1 MEDFNMIPMIRKH
14 SCLPGSSDEFFG
26 KDLLQDFFATTSN
39 YNMPAVNIT
48 ESKDDFK
55 INVAAPGLNK
65 EDFKIDLHNKILTLS
80 SEKEEIS
87 EENNEENNVKF
98 TRREFSYSSFKRSF
112 GLPDM
117 IDSNNIK
124 ATYKDGILMIEI
136 PKKEEAKEKP
146 ARQISIS

>member
-1 MEDFNMIPMIRKH
+1 MIPMIRKH
-14 SCLPGSSDEFFG
+14 SCMPGSTDEFFG
-26 KDLLQDFFATTSN
+26 KDLLQDFFATTTN

-55 INVAAPGLNK
+55 INVAAPGLSK

-80 SEKEEIS
+80 SEKEEKK
-87 EENNEENNVKF
+87 EENNEKF

-112 GLPDM
+112 GLPELVDT
-117 IDSNNIK
+117 DNIN

-136 PKKEEAKEKP
+136 PKREEAKEKP
-146 ARQISIS
+146 ARQITIS

>member
-1 MEDFNMIPMIRKH
+1 MIPMIRKH

-55 INVAAPGLNK
+55 INVAAPGLSK
-65 EDFKIDLHNKILTLS
+65 EDFKIDFHNKILTLS
-80 SEKEEIS
+80 SEKEES
-87 EENNEENNVKF
+87 NEENNEKF

-117 IDSNNIK
+117 VDSENIN

-136 PKKEEAKEKP
+136 PKREEAKEKP
-146 ARQISIS
+146 ARKITVS

>member
-26 KDLLQDFFATTSN
+26 KDLLQDFFASTSN
-39 YNMPAVNIT
+39 YNMPAVNIS
-48 ESKDDFK
+48 ENKDGFK
-55 INVAAPGLNK
+55 IDVAAPGLTK

-80 SEKEEIS
+80 SEKEEK
-87 EENNEENNVKF
+87 NEENTEKF

-117 IDSNNIK
+117 IDNENIAASYNN
-124 ATYKDGILMIEI
+124 GILHIEI
-136 PKKEEAKEKP
+136 PKREEAKEKP
-146 ARQISIS
+146 ARQITIS